1 MNLLVYP
8 FPSEYVHHGG
18 IFHFQ
23 THPYYKYT
31 NNEFSKNWTLAQSPY
46 RACFSLEEHSQLQ
59 LPLTLLTSALC
70 HVCELRWNSKGPVR
84 SQWFRARTRA
94 VRNSPRPSVR
104 PEGPRFTLG
113 RNAPSSTPAP
123 IQVSPQGWD
132 AEPLTHRMF
141 ILFYTKIT
149 HALNM
154 VHMILELE

>member
-70 HVCELRWNSKGPVR
+70 HVCELRWNSIR
-84 SQWFRARTRA
+84 TCAITFLFRARTRA
-94 VRNSPRPSVR
+94 VRNSPSTLYDFGPKRSIKYTSSHPSVTSER
-104 PEGPRFTLG
+104 SW
-113 RNAPSSTPAP
+113 A
-123 IQVSPQGWD
+123 QK
-132 AEPLTHRMF
+132 THRMF

-154 VHMILELE
+154 VHRILELE